1 MQKITAGRD
10 EMGDFAPEFA
20 EINDDILFGQVW
32 SREDKLSHR
41 DRSLITISA
50 LVGAGI
56 LNGPLESHLRMGKE
70 NGITEEEISEVLT
83 QLAFY
88 AGWPKAWTA
97 LRLAKDIYQEE

>member
-10 EMGDFAPEFA
+10 EMSEFAPKFA
-20 EINDDILFGQVW
+20 EINDDVLFGQVW
-32 SREDKLSHR
+32 SRDNKLSHR

-56 LNGPLESHLRMGKE
+56 LNGPLESHLRMGKT
-70 NGITEEEISEVLT
+70 NGITAEEIAEVLT

-97 LRLAKDIYQEE
+97 LRLAKNIYNED